1 VTAKRTQSCAEITHC
16 APADA
21 MSWKLNV
28 ILTGVGMTFVTVL
41 GLVKWTIDRVE
52 QVEAR
57 AVEAAEVRATSVAD
71 KAINE
76 ARDEWREELARLK
89 APPVASTAQR

>member
-1 VTAKRTQSCAEITHC
+1 MSAPRGGAKRAEMPSCAEASHC

-21 MSWKLNV
+21 MNWKLNV
-28 ILTGVGMTFVTVL
+28 ILTGVAMTFATVL

-57 AVEAAEVRATSVAD
+57 AVDAAEVRAAKVAD
-71 KAINE
+71 DRISE
-76 ARDEWREELARLK
+76 ARDEWRADLARMR
-89 APPVASTAQR
+89 P